1 MKNFRN
7 VLWGIALI
15 VAGVIWGLNAIG
27 IINVKLFFDGW
38 WTLFIIVPCFLDLFK
53 EEDKTGNI
61 IGIIIGVAL
70 LLASQNVIEFEFVWK
85 MIVPVIL
92 VLIGISMILKDTFGN
107 KINSEIEKV
116 NKTQGN
122 KDRCSAIFS
131 GQNVKFDNQ
140 EFLGTNLTSAFGGL
154 ECDLRKAII
163 TKDVVINANAI
174 FGGIDIF
181 VPSNVKVKIKSTP
194 IFGGVSDETKTEAN
208 EDSHT
213 VYINGLALFGGIEV
227 K

>member
-92 VLIGISMILKDTFGN
+92 VLIGASMILKDMFGN

-116 NKTQGN
+116 SKIQGN
-122 KDRCSAIFS
+122 KDRYSAIFS

-194 IFGGVSDETKTEAN
+194 IFGGVSDETATEAN

-213 VYINGLALFGGIEV
+213 VYINGFALFGGIEV

>member
-92 VLIGISMILKDTFGN
+92 VLIGASMILKDMFGN

-116 NKTQGN
+116 SKIQGN
-122 KDRCSAIFS
+122 KDRYPAIFS